1 MKSPQHAVHSAC
13 GMYIK
18 TPGKRMEKRLPGSF
32 IYLPVNTG
40 FLFSKNAFTAS
51 AWSAE

>member
-18 TPGKRMEKRLPGSF
+18 TPGQTYGKAFAGSF